1 MKFKLWLSGLMEISN
16 AKKKLLY
23 DCGITAEKLFFMSQN
38 ELKDIR
44 FFTDEDR
51 KLVKKSAESFDIEYF
66 SIDNMNKNVHM
77 CNIRLYENKY
87 SIGDTYKVDMYS
99 QITRNA
105 SKLIL
110 VDTPNTANKMRFIS
124 PIK

>member
-1 MKFKLWLSGLMEISN
+1 
-16 AKKKLLY
+16 
-23 DCGITAEKLFFMSQN
+23 
-38 ELKDIR
+38 
-44 FFTDEDR
+44 
-51 KLVKKSAESFDIEYF
+51 
-66 SIDNMNKNVHM
+66 M

-110 VDTPNTANKMRFIS
+110 VDTPNAANKMRFIS

>member
-1 MKFKLWLSGLMEISN
+1 
-16 AKKKLLY
+16 
-23 DCGITAEKLFFMSQN
+23 
-38 ELKDIR
+38 
-44 FFTDEDR
+44 
-51 KLVKKSAESFDIEYF
+51 
-66 SIDNMNKNVHM
+66 MNKNFHM

-99 QITRNA
+99 PITRNA

>member
-1 MKFKLWLSGLMEISN
+1 
-16 AKKKLLY
+16 
-23 DCGITAEKLFFMSQN
+23 
-38 ELKDIR
+38 
-44 FFTDEDR
+44 
-51 KLVKKSAESFDIEYF
+51 
-66 SIDNMNKNVHM
+66 MNKNVHM